1 MESDNVKFNSLEGNQ
16 RIYTIGLKREGAESY
31 GFVMGPSLP
40 CYDSPTEAVEDGR
53 KFVEMAGN
61 HSNIIRGPYT
71 GSTLEN
77 VDVCAIDI
85 TSLVGANIISRRM
98 LERPRDQAVI
108 PKERQAEII
117 RERMRELRPDLEALL
132 PPKN

>member
-1 MESDNVKFNSLEGNQ
+1 MESNSVKFNHIESRE

-31 GFVMGPSLP
+31 EFVMGPSIP
-40 CYDSPTEAVEDGR
+40 IYDSPKEAIEEGR

-71 GSTLEN
+71 GSPLEN
-77 VDVCAIDI
+77 VDICAVDI
-85 TSLVGANIISRRM
+85 TALVEGNIISRRF
-98 LERPRDQAVI
+98 LEKPQSHNI

-117 RERMRELRPDLEALL
+117 RERLKQLKPDLEGLL
-132 PPKN
+132 PPVD